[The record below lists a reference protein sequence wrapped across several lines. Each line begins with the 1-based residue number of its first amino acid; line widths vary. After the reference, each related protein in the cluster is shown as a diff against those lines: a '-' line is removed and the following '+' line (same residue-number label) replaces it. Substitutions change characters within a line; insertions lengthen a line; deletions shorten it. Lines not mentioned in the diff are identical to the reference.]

1 MLRQLL
7 FRRGVHG
14 VLQAQQYLNAEGSLY
29 DPFALKDMHI
39 AVDRILRAIQ
49 RGEKIVVYGDYDA
62 DGITATA
69 LLVQWLR
76 KLEKIRKEE
85 FENFRLVRKSLI
97 FSNNIRRNPWNS
109 SFREVIYSSR
119 FKKYSQTKK
128 NKAALLKIFRRQD
141 FKSLIQEY
149 IPNRFTEGYGLN
161 LEAMQTLHDLGAQ
174 LIITVDCGIR
184 SIKEVERANEL
195 GMDVIVS
202 DHHWPEAELPPALA
216 IICPKQEGDAY
227 LEKNLAGVGIA
238 YKIAQ
243 ALAAR
248 LDIPHAEVDEY
259 LDLVALGTVADL
271 ADLTGEN
278 RALVR
283 KGLSLLRSGSR
294 LGVRALAGAANVDI
308 SKINAR
314 TIGFTLAPR
323 LNAVGRLKN
332 DQLDTDQSDT
342 EQLEIAQSAYQL
354 LITQDNQE
362 AGLLAQRLDD
372 KNKTRQRI
380 TNDIQQAVKDRL
392 QNTELGFLVYARDES
407 FNPGIVGLAASR
419 LVEHYYRPAI
429 VGALDT
435 ISDTTRASCRSINEF
450 NITEALDACSELLEH
465 HGGHKMAAGFTVKN
479 ENWDELIT
487 RLQAIAEN
495 QLKGFELHQSIEAD
509 WELNGMEAVT
519 ALLKGDE
526 GGNIYDWSDQL
537 EPTGMAN
544 PEVILIVRNLVI
556 KECRVIGK
564 EGNRKH
570 LKMKLSGQDK
580 TSAVMDGIAWG
591 KGDAWQPRDLTGK
604 KIDLIC
610 KVEKN
615 YYNYQY
621 TNQLVIIDFELS
633 KE

>member
-7 FRRGVHG
+7 FRRGVHSA
-14 VLQAQQYLNAEGSLY
+14 LQAQQYLHDEGSLF
-29 DPFALKDMHI
+29 DPFTLKDMPI
-39 AVDRILRAIQ
+39 AVERILRALQ
-49 RGEKIVVYGDYDA
+49 QNEKIVVYGDYDA

-76 KLEKIRKEE
+76 
-85 FENFRLVRKSLI
+85 F
-97 FSNNIRRNPWNS
+97 
-109 SFREVIYSSR
+109 
-119 FKKYSQTKK
+119 
-128 NKAALLKIFRRQD
+128 LKGNA
-141 FKSLIQEY
+141 QEY
-149 IPNRFTEGYGLN
+149 IPDRFTEGYGLN
-161 LEAMQTLHDLGAQ
+161 LEAMQTLHDLGVQ

-184 SIKEVERANEL
+184 SIKEVEKANEL
-195 GMDVIVS
+195 GMHVIVS

-216 IICPKQEGDAY
+216 IICPKQDGDEY
-227 LEKNLAGVGIA
+227 PEKNLAGVGIA
-238 YKIAQ
+238 YKIAE
-243 ALAAR
+243 ALAA
-248 LDIPHAEVDEY
+248 LLGIAHEEVDEY

-271 ADLTGEN
+271 TDLTGEN
-278 RALVR
+278 RVLVR

-294 LGVRALAGAANVDI
+294 LGVRALAGAANVEI

-332 DQLDTDQSDT
+332 DQLNNDQLDT

-392 QNTELGFLVYARDES
+392 QNTELGYLVYARDES

-450 NITEALDACSELLEH
+450 NITEALDSCSELLEH

-479 ENWDELIT
+479 ENWDELIN

-509 WELNGMEAVT
+509 WELDGMEAVS
-519 ALLKGDE
+519 ALLKVDK

-544 PEVILIVRNLVI
+544 PEVILIVRNLMV

-564 EGNRKH
+564 EDNRKH
-570 LKMKLSGQDK
+570 LKMKLSGQGK
-580 TSAVMDGIAWG
+580 ASAVMDGIAWG
-591 KGDAWQPRDLTGK
+591 KGDAWQPRDLTGQ
-604 KIDLIC
+604 KIDMIC

-621 TNQLVIIDFELS
+621 TNQLVVLDFRLCED
-633 KE
+633 K

>member
-1 MLRQLL
+1 VESPMLRQLL
-7 FRRGVHG
+7 YRRGIESA
-14 VLQAQQYLNAEGSLY
+14 LEAQQYLHAEGSLY
-29 DPFALKDMHI
+29 DPFTLKDMPI

-49 RGEKIVVYGDYDA
+49 QDEKIAVYGDYDA

-76 KLEKIRKEE
+76 
-85 FENFRLVRKSLI
+85 F
-97 FSNNIRRNPWNS
+97 
-109 SFREVIYSSR
+109 
-119 FKKYSQTKK
+119 
-128 NKAALLKIFRRQD
+128 LKGNA
-141 FKSLIQEY
+141 QEY
-149 IPNRFTEGYGLN
+149 IPDRFNEGYGLN
-161 LEAMQTLHDLGAQ
+161 LDAMQTLHNRGVQ

-184 SIKEVERANEL
+184 SIQEVQRANEL

-216 IICPKQEGDAY
+216 IICPKQQGDEY
-227 LEKNLAGVGIA
+227 PEKNLAGVGIA
-238 YKIAQ
+238 YKIAR
-243 ALAAR
+243 ALSDR
-248 LDIPHAEVDEY
+248 LEIPQEEVDEY

-283 KGLSLLRSGSR
+283 KGLALLRNGPR
-294 LGVRALAGAANVDI
+294 LGVRALAGAANVNI
-308 SKINAR
+308 ININAR

-332 DQLDTDQSDT
+332 DQLDTDQSDD

-354 LITQDNQE
+354 LITQNDQE

-372 KNKTRQRI
+372 KNKKRQKI
-380 TNDIQQAVKDRL
+380 TNEIQQAVRDRL
-392 QNTELGFLVYARDES
+392 QNEELGYLVCARDES

-429 VGALDT
+429 VGAIDT
-435 ISDTTRASCRSINEF
+435 EKNTTRASCRSINEF
-450 NITEALDACSELLEH
+450 NITAALDACSELLDH

-479 ENWDELIT
+479 EHWDELIT
-487 RLQAIAEN
+487 RLQEIAEN
-495 QLKGFELHQSIEAD
+495 QLKDIELHQSIEAD
-509 WELNGMEAVT
+509 WELDGIESVT

-537 EPTGMAN
+537 EPSGMGN
-544 PEVILIVRNLVI
+544 PDVTLIVRNLLV

-564 EGNRKH
+564 EDNRKH
-570 LKMKLSGQDK
+570 LKMKLTGQGK
-580 TSAVMDGIAWG
+580 ASAVMDGIAWG
-591 KGDAWQPRDLTGK
+591 KGDAWQPGDLTGK
-604 KIDLIC
+604 KIDLIG

-621 TNQLVIIDFELS
+621 INQLVILDFRLS
-633 KE
+633 EEK

>member
-7 FRRGVHG
+7 FRRGVHSA
-14 VLQAQQYLNAEGSLY
+14 LEAQQYLHAEGSLF
-29 DPFALKDMHI
+29 DPFILKDMPI
-39 AVDRILRAIQ
+39 AVDRIMRALQ
-49 RGEKIVVYGDYDA
+49 QGEKIVVYGDYDA

-76 KLEKIRKEE
+76 
-85 FENFRLVRKSLI
+85 F
-97 FSNNIRRNPWNS
+97 
-109 SFREVIYSSR
+109 
-119 FKKYSQTKK
+119 
-128 NKAALLKIFRRQD
+128 LKGNV
-141 FKSLIQEY
+141 QEY
-149 IPNRFTEGYGLN
+149 IPDRFTEGYGLN
-161 LEAMQTLHDLGAQ
+161 LEAMQTLHDLGVQ

-195 GMDVIVS
+195 GVDVIVS
-202 DHHWPEAELPPALA
+202 DHHWPEAELPPARA
-216 IICPKQEGDAY
+216 IICPKQEGDEY
-227 LEKNLAGVGIA
+227 PEKNLAGVGIA
-238 YKIAQ
+238 YKIAE

-248 LDIPHAEVDEY
+248 LDIPQAEVDEY

-354 LITQDNQE
+354 LITQNGQE

-380 TNDIQQAVKDRL
+380 TNDIQQAVRDRL
-392 QNTELGFLVYARDES
+392 QNEELGYLVYARDES

-429 VGALDT
+429 VGALDAV
-435 ISDTTRASCRSINEF
+435 SDTTRASCRSINEF

-479 ENWDELIT
+479 ENWDELIS
-487 RLQAIAEN
+487 RLQTIAAN
-495 QLKGFELHQSIEAD
+495 QLKDIELHQSIEAD
-509 WELNGMEAVT
+509 WELDGIESVT

-544 PEVILIVRNLVI
+544 PEVILIVRNLVV

-570 LKMKLSGQDK
+570 LKMKLTGQDK
-580 TSAVMDGIAWG
+580 ASAVLDGIAWG
-591 KGDAWQPRDLTGK
+591 KGDAWQPGDLTCK
-604 KIDLIC
+604 KIDLIG

-615 YYNYQY
+615 FYNNQE
-621 TNQLVIIDFELS
+621 TNQLIIFDFKISE
-633 KE
+633 E

>member
-1 MLRQLL
+1 MESAMLRQLL
-7 FRRGVHG
+7 FRRGVYSA
-14 VLQAQQYLNAEGSLY
+14 LQAQQYLNAEGSLY
-29 DPFALKDMHI
+29 DPFILKDMPI
-39 AVDRILRAIQ
+39 AVERILRALQ
-49 RGEKIVVYGDYDA
+49 QNEKIVVYGDYDA

-76 KLEKIRKEE
+76 
-85 FENFRLVRKSLI
+85 F
-97 FSNNIRRNPWNS
+97 
-109 SFREVIYSSR
+109 
-119 FKKYSQTKK
+119 
-128 NKAALLKIFRRQD
+128 LKGNA
-141 FKSLIQEY
+141 QEY
-149 IPNRFTEGYGLN
+149 IPDRFTEGYGLN
-161 LEAMQTLHDLGAQ
+161 LEAMQTLHDLGVQ

-184 SIKEVERANEL
+184 SIKEVEKANEL
-195 GMDVIVS
+195 GMHVIVS

-216 IICPKQEGDAY
+216 IICPKQDGDEY
-227 LEKNLAGVGIA
+227 PEKNLAGVGIA
-238 YKIAQ
+238 YKIAE

-248 LDIPHAEVDEY
+248 LGIAHEEVDEY

-271 ADLTGEN
+271 TDLTGEN
-278 RALVR
+278 RVLVR

-294 LGVRALAGAANVDI
+294 LGVRALAGAANVEI

-332 DQLDTDQSDT
+332 DQLNNDQLDT

-392 QNTELGFLVYARDES
+392 QNTELGYLVYARDES

-450 NITEALDACSELLEH
+450 NITEALDSCSELLEH

-509 WELNGMEAVT
+509 WELDGMEAVS
-519 ALLKGDE
+519 ALLKVDK

-544 PEVILIVRNLVI
+544 PEVILIVRNLMV

-564 EGNRKH
+564 EDNRKH
-570 LKMKLSGQDK
+570 IKMKLSGQGK
-580 TSAVMDGIAWG
+580 ASAVMDGIAWG
-591 KGDAWQPRDLTGK
+591 KGDAWQPRDLTGQ
-604 KIDLIC
+604 KIDMIC

-621 TNQLVIIDFELS
+621 TNQLVVLDFRLCED
-633 KE
+633 K